1 MWVDAARISLAS
13 VLHEKG
19 SIVVL
24 SLVEEPDVAY
34 MYMTV
39 WVEPEGVGFLAIFAW
54 GLWGTTPAV
63 TLKRQALGPSPPSVT
78 PQCQLFFLIIVPKY
92 LLCDERP
99 ID

>member
-19 SIVVL
+19 SVVVL

-54 GLWGTTPAV
+54 GLWGTTPSRNPKTSSFGALSSIRNPAMP
-63 TLKRQALGPSPPSVT
+63 TL
-78 PQCQLFFLIIVPKY
+78 FLIIVPKY